1 MRRFKMAL
9 GVMLALLL
17 VAGVS
22 AQNKRDFN
30 GKWTPDADRNGPAPA
45 GGRGGA
51 TGFTITMD
59 AKTLNI
65 ETVRGT
71 NTSHAHYALDGS
83 VSKND
88 PAMGRAA
95 GGSTAQEESVAKW
108 DGDTIVIV
116 TKTANGDR
124 TTKYFLDGADLVREV
139 KTGTGDPTRQF
150 FKKVM

>member
-9 GVMLALLL
+9 GVMMAVLL

-30 GKWTPDADRNGPAPA
+30 GKWTPDTDKNGPAPA
-45 GGRGGA
+45 RGGA

-59 AKTLNI
+59 AKSMNI
-65 ETVRGT
+65 ETIRGT
-71 NTSHAHYALDGS
+71 NTSKAHYTLDGS

-95 GGSTAQEESVAKW
+95 GGNTTPEESVAKW
-108 DGDTIVIV
+108 DGDTVVIV

-139 KTGTGDPTRQF
+139 TQGTGTPTRTY
-150 FKKVM
+150 FKKQM